1 MAKSKH
7 KHKRRHGGGV
17 AKPQGFTLADVWAM
31 KDQIVAD
38 VKDTATSEHQR
49 ILGDRQAQ
57 RMAWAYTIALNE
69 LHEFGPKRIEELEAK
84 VAEVL
89 KSYDADKKE
98 NDQDV
103 ADEHLRQWVEQI
115 KGSPV
120 AYAHDDMPLDQDL
133 NDDSFA
139 ALRESAGR
147 IR

>member
-7 KHKRRHGGGV
+7 KHKSRHGGGV

-57 RMAWAYTIALNE
+57 RMAWAYTIAINE
-69 LHEFGPKRIEELEAK
+69 IHGIGAKRSDELDAK
-84 VAEVL
+84 VAEILQGYVQDI
-89 KSYDADKKE
+89 KDT
-98 NDQDV
+98 DQDY

-115 KGSPV
+115 KGRPV

-133 NDDSFA
+133 NDDAFA